1 MAAFL
6 LDETV
11 VAFYDVSGGDASL
24 PPYRTTVGPRQEGPT
39 GINHSKNGI
48 APYGE
53 TLANDNA
60 GEFTENWGYPINGI
74 FAGSHYNDFWL
85 RLWVIP
91 KVLQLVN
98 PQLNSNIPFHLWNTF
113 TSVQALNSI
122 LVSGSSVLSFDIAP
136 PDPINDSQYLEANL
150 QIGPGEATVD
160 ATVSFAYPDVSGIL
174 RVIAAVSSTFN
185 LIPDVPVTERWNFL
199 TDIITAY
206 DGSEQ
211 RVSLRRY
218 PRIDQ
223 AFDVEIINEQQR
235 REQYNLLRKNISV
248 QAVIPMYQYATP
260 ITATTLAGGSKI
272 FFDPARCNAREGQ
285 FLAVVNTTDER
296 SFLGVVTTIEAD
308 GAILN
313 TAAGEE
319 ISGPSWVVI
328 PTITCLIEDG
338 SGIRM
343 DSVSGRLSV
352 KGSSLVDPSLVRP
365 GATRTPTLLNGIPV
379 LDRRPLAGAN
389 EDFEYEREV
398 IDNQT
403 GMRDLN
409 SSHIH
414 PRVVGNRSFVIQ
426 RVTDP
431 DEMDYWRSLF
441 DTVRGA
447 QGTFLL
453 STYFP
458 DLTLE
463 QTQTIPNG
471 ASQFI
476 VNEGDYTTLF
486 QQYGSW
492 EHIEIGYGDNP
503 HDGNNPR
510 TQHRVTSATA
520 NIDGTATI
528 GFTPAIPIGPDYDGK
543 INRIS
548 FLVRCRASDTIA
560 WRHFANY
567 SVVNFG
573 ITSVDE

>member
-1 MAAFL
+1 MAGFL

-11 VAFYDVSGGDASL
+11 VAFHDVTGGDASL
-24 PPYRTTVGPRQEGPT
+24 PPYRTTVKPRQDGPT
-39 GINHSKNGI
+39 GINHSYSGI
-48 APYGE
+48 APFGE
-53 TLANDNA
+53 QLTNSNA
-60 GEFTENWGYPINGI
+60 GEFDENWGYSVTGVVG
-74 FAGSHYNDFWL
+74 GSHYEDFWL

-91 KVLQLVN
+91 PVLQLTN
-98 PQLNSNIPFHLWNTF
+98 PQLYADIPFRLWNTW
-113 TSVQALNSI
+113 TSPQALTSI
-122 LVSGSSVLSFDIAP
+122 LVSGSSVLSFDLLP
-136 PDPINDSQYLEANL
+136 TDVINDSQYLETNL
-150 QIGPGEATVD
+150 QIGPGEPTID
-160 ATVSFAYPDVSGIL
+160 ATVSFTYPDIEGTL

-211 RVSLRRY
+211 RASLRRY
-218 PRIDQ
+218 PRLDQ
-223 AFDVEIINEQQR
+223 EFNVEIINERQR
-235 REQYNLLRKNISV
+235 REQYNLLRKNITV
-248 QAVIPMYQYATP
+248 QALVPMYQYATP
-260 ITATTLAGGSKI
+260 ITGTTPIGGTKI
-272 FFDPARCNAREGQ
+272 YFDPIRCNVRVGQ

-296 SFLGVVTTIEAD
+296 SSLGVISSIEAD

-313 TAAGEE
+313 SASGEE
-319 ISGPSWVVI
+319 ISGTSWVVI
-328 PTITCLIEDG
+328 PAINCTIEDG

-343 DSVSGRLSV
+343 DSVSGVLSV
-352 KGSSLVDPSLVRP
+352 KAKSFTDPSLVRP
-365 GATRTPTLLNGIPV
+365 GATRAPTLLNGIPL
-379 LDRRPLAGAN
+379 LDRRPLISA
-389 EDFEYEREV
+389 EEQMEFEREI

-403 GMRDLN
+403 GVRDLN

-414 PRVVGNRSFVIQ
+414 PRVVGNRSFVVQ
-426 RVTDP
+426 RVSDP
-431 DEMDYWRSLF
+431 EEMDYWRSLF

-463 QTQTIPNG
+463 STQTIPDG

-476 VNEGDYTTLF
+476 VNEGEFVGLF

-492 EHIEIGYGDNP
+492 EHIELAYGPDQ
-503 HDGNNPR
+503 HDGQNLR
-510 TQHRVTSATA
+510 TQHQITSATL
-520 NIDGTATI
+520 NTDGTATVGI
-528 GFTPAIPIGPDYDGK
+528 SPAIPLGPDYEGQ

-560 WRHFANY
+560 WQHFANY

-573 ITSVDE
+573 ITSVDK